1 MSVRVTDAHIHIQPF
16 HMMPPA
22 IAATFW
28 KGKPNRSE
36 LEGFAAD
43 PAKLL
48 ARMDADGIDRVGLI
62 NYVSPDLMGFT
73 TEANPWMVGYASAD
87 PSRLL
92 AFGSVHPRF
101 SSDVAGDTRRVID
114 SGVRA
119 LKVHPPHQL
128 FRANAYQDGLPALA
142 DLYRVA
148 QECGIPVT
156 IHTGTSVFPGA
167 RSRFGDPMDVDDV
180 AIDFPKLRILLA
192 HGGRPLWM
200 DHAFFV
206 VRRHPN
212 VFLEVSGIPPAKL
225 LDYFPRLEELA
236 DKTIWGTDWPS
247 PGVKSM
253 RANVDAFLALPLSE
267 GTKTKILA
275 SNAERVWP

>member
-16 HMMPPA
+16 HLMPPA

-28 KGKPNRSE
+28 KGKPNRDE
-36 LEGFAAD
+36 LEGLAAD

-73 TEANPWMVGYASAD
+73 AEANPWMVSYASAD

-114 SGVRA
+114 SGARA

-148 QECGIPVT
+148 EECGIPVT

-212 VFLEVSGIPPAKL
+212 VCLEVSGIPPAKL
-225 LDYFPRLEELA
+225 LEYFPRLEELA

-253 RANVDAFLALPLSE
+253 RANVDAFLALPLSDE
-267 GTKTKILA
+267 TKTKILG
-275 SNAERVWP
+275 SNAERIWP